1 MAGWAEGLQGMG
13 AWFSGQG
20 PQYEAAKAL
29 ESRTAA
35 DDERQ
40 RRLDKLAGNKLRVE
54 ALVTDFAQ
62 VKSLRDQGRNDLAIQ
77 LLNNRIPLID
87 QDPDGDST
95 DSRELLAAIS
105 DESRQ
110 AEADAELTALL
121 TAAGKVPTPGA
132 QYSNVFTTQSGQQAG
147 LNGLTGQIEIIP
159 SAGAI
164 TARAP
169 EGAQL
174 PASLQEMA
182 WLNNPA
188 RTPAELD
195 MYWRNKRAEQIVASG
210 GGGQLSVSPSGQQT
224 VVVAPEDAI
233 ARETTKASSVS
244 EATTRA
250 AEEAKVAVK
259 KETSAPVD
267 LATGTELVRL
277 LNMAITHPGRA
288 AATGTSSA
296 FNKVAVPG
304 SERKDFLVLAD
315 QLKGNAFLQAYS
327 SLKGG
332 GPITDIEGQK
342 ATEAQNRLNEAQSEG
357 EYKKALEEMRT
368 LTEARNKRIEA
379 YIEKSPKTV
388 VRRGTDKA
396 TGKRVVMYSDGT
408 VEPE

>member
-1 MAGWAEGLQGMG
+1 MG

-224 VVVAPEDAI
+224 VVVAPEDA
-233 ARETTKASSVS
+233 AAAAAAAAAAVKTAEGTAAADAEAKAKRTKATQIYSPFSTQLVS
-244 EATTRA
+244 LRDAFQG
-250 AEEAKVAVK
+250 
-259 KETSAPVD
+259 
-267 LATGTELVRL
+267 TGTGPLAGR
-277 LNMAITHPGRA
+277 ITALTTNAQKAEA
-288 AATGTSSA
+288 AANIMEPIIKGVIRDAGEGTFTEGDRA
-296 FNKVAVPG
+296 QITDMMPKRTDHPEVVIYKTQLLDNFVRGKLGVPSDMPSPLSPPG
-304 SERKDFLVLAD
+304 PV
-315 QLKGNAFLQAYS
+315 
-327 SLKGG
+327 GG
-332 GPITDIEGQK
+332 GFKVLGVQ
-342 ATEAQNRLNEAQSEG
+342 
-357 EYKKALEEMRT
+357 
-368 LTEARNKRIEA
+368 
-379 YIEKSPKTV
+379 
-388 VRRGTDKA
+388 
-396 TGKRVVMYSDGT
+396 
-408 VEPE
+408 